1 MPRTRRV
8 DCSGPGFG
16 RVRRGKGFSYHE
28 ESGERIADP
37 DVIDRI
43 RALAIPPAW
52 EEVWICS
59 DPRGH
64 IQATGL
70 DAAGRKQYR
79 YHDDWRAG
87 RDRQKFDE
95 MLDFAHRLPLLRERI
110 DAGLATRG
118 LVRERV
124 CATAVALLD
133 LGLFRIGSERY
144 EDENESY
151 GLTTLKV
158 RHLRFEDGAAIFAY
172 PAKSG
177 QESSHVIADP
187 TVLKVLRALAK
198 RGRPGDNLLTFREG
212 REWRHLGPDDVNG
225 WIKEAIGDQFSAKD
239 FRTWNATVVAAMVL
253 AEHAGEVAKGASRKR
268 IERLAIDTVAE
279 HLNNTPAV
287 CRASYVDPRIFDRF
301 DAGQTIAGSLQRLER
316 RSGSGEFVE
325 RAAIERAVIELLE

>member
-37 DVIDRI
+37 DVINRI

-133 LGLFRIGSERY
+133 LGLFRIGSER
-144 EDENESY
+144 
-151 GLTTLKV
+151 
-158 RHLRFEDGAAIFAY
+158 
-172 PAKSG
+172 
-177 QESSHVIADP
+177 
-187 TVLKVLRALAK
+187 
-198 RGRPGDNLLTFREG
+198 
-212 REWRHLGPDDVNG
+212 
-225 WIKEAIGDQFSAKD
+225 
-239 FRTWNATVVAAMVL
+239 
-253 AEHAGEVAKGASRKR
+253 
-268 IERLAIDTVAE
+268 
-279 HLNNTPAV
+279 
-287 CRASYVDPRIFDRF
+287 
-301 DAGQTIAGSLQRLER
+301 
-316 RSGSGEFVE
+316 
-325 RAAIERAVIELLE
+325 